1 MMNLKKL
8 NMKAKL
14 VLFMFFSIPFWNFAQ
29 GCGASMI
36 PLSIQERVNE
46 ATKIVEATVVSSQS
60 YWDSNR
66 QNIYT
71 VHTLNVYTNMR
82 GSNATTAYA
91 VTMGGK
97 VDDEIQITS
106 TAPNLMAGTTG
117 TFFLKNFSGNLP
129 VAGTLY
135 ELVGAAQ
142 GVIKYDK
149 YAEQA
154 ADVFTKYTSVE
165 SDLYGRIQSATGSQF
180 QVVQA
185 RPIVNN
191 SNLAILATPT
201 VSSFSPTT
209 ATAGTQT
216 VLTINGSNFGS
227 TEGTVSFP
235 NSNTGGLSFVD
246 AISSQII
253 SWSDTQIQVQI
264 PTTAGTGRFRV
275 TNSTSESNE
284 SLTDLTISYNH
295 AGINLGG
302 IAYPSIL
309 QDDNGSGGFTF
320 QYHTDFNTS
329 TAKQYFED
337 AFDLWNCESDINF
350 VFGSTTTTD
359 ASVDDGIN
367 IVRFDNGNELSSGVL
382 GQVTTRFVGTCADTN
397 RILADEIDI
406 TWNDST
412 NWYYGN
418 GTPGAS
424 QYDFKS
430 VALHELGHAHQ
441 LGHVIDDTVIMHY
454 SLGNG
459 ESRYNLTQNDK
470 DGAVYTMGLFKQSIG
485 CSITPMSEQ
494 VNCCDPVT
502 ITTQPVAP
510 DVCSSEIF
518 TITADGTDYSSVQW
532 QVNQGGGWFNL
543 SDGAIYS
550 GVTTTTLEGIAD
562 FTFDGYQYR
571 LVFDDTC
578 GGSYNSNA
586 VTANIDSTPLATVTP
601 GSAGCVGQFTFNF
614 AADTSRT
621 TIAFSIDG
629 GITYPYSFSD
639 TIVTG
644 TASNLEEGTYNVWVR
659 WGNGDCP
666 QDLGD
671 HTIALPANCVTSIP
685 DANFEQALIDLGIDS
700 DNTLDG
706 NVLTT
711 DISGITNLDLNNTD
725 VTGTTDIIDLTG
737 IEDFTS
743 LVVLECRGNNLTS
756 LDVSNNTNLEEL
768 SAGSNNNLT
777 TLTTSNNSNLKF
789 LFLESTKVT
798 NIDFSLIPNLVELNL
813 SNNSN
818 YTAIDISG
826 LSSLD
831 FFTMN
836 NCANLAFMDVRN
848 GNNTGFIGF
857 SAVNNPL
864 LTCISVDDATY
875 ATNNWTDID
884 NTAFFSETN
893 CVYTS
898 IPDTN
903 FEVRLDALG
912 LDDISSDGQVP
923 TEFINTIT
931 SLDVQNQSISDL
943 TGIEDFVALETLN
956 ANTNT
961 IASIDV
967 STLANLSDLRIA
979 FNNLTIIDLSNNPL
993 LDFINIQGNNLTALD
1008 VSNNTAL
1015 TSLSFQ
1021 ANNITTIDISNLTL
1035 LQTLNCLN
1043 NGLTGLDVST
1053 NTALEVV
1060 NAGSNSI
1067 PSIDFTNNP
1076 LMRVISMPNN
1086 NLTSMDVRNGNNT
1099 AITSF
1104 SLFGNGGLNCIFVD
1118 DAAYSTTNWTS
1129 IPPGVFFSDTGYCDY
1144 TQIPDANFE
1153 ARLDALG
1160 YDDISGDGQVPT
1172 DLINTV
1178 TSLTATNQSI
1188 SDLTGIE
1195 DFVALEVLDVAN
1207 NSISSINVS
1216 NLTQLTELQIGYN
1229 NLTSID
1235 ISTNTLLET
1244 LNIRNNNLTSLD
1256 VSNNTALELLTFHV
1270 NNITTIDISNL
1281 SALHTFN
1288 AINNGLTGLD
1298 VSNNPALEVIR
1309 AGSNAVGDLDFTN
1322 NPLLR
1327 IISMPNANI
1336 QSMDLRNGSNTA
1348 ITQFELLGNGGL
1360 RCISVDDAAY
1370 STANW
1375 TAIPPN
1381 TSFSETDYCD
1391 YTAIP
1396 DIDFENELNLLG
1408 LDDILGDGQIPTVA
1422 IDTVVNLNIP
1432 NKNISNLS
1440 GIEDFAS
1447 LTSLDV
1453 SDNNLTTL
1461 DLSQNV
1467 VLVELAAYN
1476 NQLTSIDLNNNTAIF
1491 EVDAFGNQLTTLNVT
1506 NCIALERL
1514 YLDNN
1519 NFTSLDLSTNTS
1531 LRRLII
1537 NDNNLENLNVRNGNN
1552 ANMNFFNT
1560 TNNPNLTCILVDD
1573 VTFAT
1578 NNFTNIDPQTNFSTT
1593 YCSYTQI
1600 PDANFET
1607 TLNNLG
1613 YDDIAGDGQVPTA
1626 LIEVVT
1632 MLNIEFSNITDVTG
1646 IEDFTALQSF
1656 IANNNSI
1663 SSIDVSSNA
1672 NLETLRLITNQLTAL
1687 DVSQN
1692 TNLKNLAV
1700 DDNMMESLDLS
1711 NNTLLETITLTVN
1724 SLSFVNMQNGNN
1736 ANITTFNAD
1745 ANPDLTCILVDNL
1758 ANNYGSWVLDAATSL
1773 TDTYCRYTQIP
1784 DANFETALNNL
1795 GLDDTAADGQVP
1807 TALIET
1813 VTSLSVNAANIAD
1826 LTGIEDFTSLDILFA
1841 FGNSLTSI
1849 DLSNNVNL
1857 QTLIINGN
1865 NITALDLSANPN
1877 LTTLEAASNN
1887 ISQLNIT
1894 NNLNLVNI
1902 NVDNNALTNL
1912 DFSMLT
1918 NLEDVNVANNQL
1930 TYFNIKN
1937 GNNTSISDFTA
1948 LFNPSLSCI
1957 IVDDPVYS
1965 TTNWSAIDAT
1975 TMFSA
1980 AACRYTAIP
1989 DANFETELGNQGY
2002 DDVSGDGQVPTALI
2016 ENLTQL
2022 NINYHSIVDLTGI
2035 EDFAALQELNVSYG
2049 SLTSLDVSQNTN
2061 LTSLLCG
2068 YNSGLT
2074 TLNVSNNS
2082 NLQELQVNETSIVSL
2097 DLSQNTDLTVLV
2109 ASTNA
2114 ALTELNVQ
2122 NRNNNNVIT
2131 FVTTG
2136 TPNLTCILVDD
2147 VAYSQTNWT
2156 NIDAAN
2162 NFNDTFCRYTQ
2173 IPDVNFEAALET
2185 LGFDDISGDGQVP
2198 TALIEVVIELEVEFS
2213 NISDLTGIEDFTA
2226 LEELYANDNS
2236 LTSLDISNNVA
2247 LRIVDCND
2255 NDIASLDVSANTALT
2270 ILYAYDNTNLSS
2282 ITFGNNTVL
2291 DDLDLDDC
2299 NLTTVDLSNLTA
2311 LRDLDLEDNNLLS
2324 IDLSAN
2330 TLLEELDVDFN
2341 NNLTTIDLSNN
2352 LALTKADIDDNPALT
2367 TVTFGPAPNLT
2378 DVYADDTAINAI
2390 DVSMLSGLLELN
2402 LSDTQISSLDV
2413 SANTQLEDMRVH
2425 DTNLTYLNVQNGNN
2439 TNFIRFELNNNPNLT
2454 CVLVDD
2460 VTYADT
2466 NFTIKD
2472 AQTSFSDTAC
2482 TQYTFIPDANFEQAL
2497 NDLGYD
2503 DVLGDS
2509 RVPTASINTLTSL
2522 DVSSYAIEDLTG
2534 IQDFVALTDLNASTN
2549 DLVLVDLSLNTAL
2562 QTINLSANALAVLN
2576 LSALT
2581 SLTSVDVSD
2590 NELFLLNI
2598 ENGNNT
2604 NLTSFDARTNSSL
2617 TCIQVDDVAYATTNF
2632 TNIDAQTSF
2641 GTNCTP
2647 YTAILDAIFENEL
2660 AIYDDIPND
2669 GQVPTQ
2675 NIYLLRTLT
2684 LTNLGVADMTGLE
2697 DFVSLEE
2704 LYVGSNA
2711 FTTLDVSQNRELR
2724 ILRCNDNALTSLDLS
2739 NNAKLEDLNAIINLS
2754 LSTISFNPNSP
2765 IEKLQLGFCALTAL
2779 DVTAMTNLKELS
2791 LSNNSLTTIDL
2802 SNNTQLELLNL
2813 SDNAFTSIDISNNLQ
2828 LRSLNVRETAIVS
2841 LDLSN
2846 HLELSIVSADRNA
2859 SLTTLIF
2866 GAAINLEDIYVGN
2879 TSLETLDVSMLP
2891 DLEQI
2896 DIGETLITSLDLSAN
2911 TQLTTLEADNAN
2923 LSFLNVKNGNNTNLT
2938 RADINGN
2945 PNLTCVLVD
2954 DVAFAQANIV
2964 NVDPQTNFSDTY
2976 CRYTAIPDMGFE
2988 NALGVLGYDDI
2999 SNDGQVP
3006 TALIETVTLL
3016 NIQGEPLIDLTGIQ
3030 DFTALTDL
3038 YCGNSA
3044 LMTIDLSNN
3053 VLLEVLS
3060 CPTSSLTSLDLSANT
3075 ALKTIDLGNNDLT
3088 SLDVSNNTA
3097 LEVLIVYEN
3106 DLTTLDLTAN
3116 TALTQLVA
3124 FENLLTDVNV
3134 SGLTNL
3140 LLLEVRG
3147 NALASLDVSTNV
3159 NLTQLFCEENNLT
3172 AVDVSNNTLLNW
3184 LYCQNNSITTLD
3196 LSQNSV
3202 IQFLNASSNAL
3213 TFLNLQNGNN
3223 LGLGLFNATN
3233 NPDLSCILVDDA
3245 AYSTTNWPN
3254 IDATASYNDTYCR
3267 YTQIPNA
3274 NFEAELEALGYDD
3287 ISGDGQVPT
3296 ALIEVVTS
3304 LTITNADITDLIGI
3318 EDFIALETLNVNQNS
3333 IASLDLSNN
3342 TALTNL
3348 FATGNNL
3355 STLDLSNNTLLIDVR
3370 LGGNYL
3376 SSIDLS
3382 NLAALRILQAG
3393 NNFLTQVDVSDSP
3406 SLERF
3411 RLNGN
3416 RLTAVDLSNNPLLEE
3431 VRVEGND
3438 LVSFN
3443 MQNGANTLI
3452 TTFRATGNSELTCI
3466 LVDDAFYSTVN
3477 WTTIDTGVSY
3487 SETSCDNNYSLAIK
3501 VYLQGAAINPN
3512 TGEEDL
3518 MRDDLRIANYIPTRS
3533 PYVDMLNCEST
3544 VFNTTGGNAIV
3555 DWIWVELRDQSDN
3568 TQILYSRSALLQR
3581 DGDVVDVDGTSPLN
3595 FNTAEDT
3602 YNIAIRHRNHLG
3614 MVTSTPIALTT
3625 TADNIIDFTNG
3636 SLTMYG
3642 SNAQTTAS
3650 MPTGISGMWSGNVN
3664 GDSIIQYSGTDPDT
3678 PDLLSTVLND
3688 PGNFLNFPTYSLTEY
3703 NVNDVN
3709 MDGIIQY
3716 SGTNPDTPFILQNV
3730 LAHPGNFLNFST
3742 YQIIEQLPENFL
3754 TID

>member
-1 MMNLKKL
+1 MKTKL
-8 NMKAKL
+8 FLLA
-14 VLFMFFSIPFWNFAQ
+14 LFCMPFWSAAQ

-36 PLSIQERVNE
+36 PLSIQQRVNE
-46 ATKIVEATVVSSQS
+46 ATKIVEAEVINSQS
-60 YWDSNR
+60 YWDANR
-66 QNIYT
+66 HNIYT
-71 VHTLNVYTNMR
+71 VHTLTVYTNMR
-82 GSNATTAYA
+82 GNNNTTVYA

-97 VDDEIQITS
+97 VGDEIQITS
-106 TAPNLMAGTTG
+106 SAASLMVGTTG

-129 VAGTLY
+129 VSGTLY

-142 GVIKYDK
+142 GIIKYDK
-149 YAEQA
+149 YSEKA

-165 SDLYGRIQSATGSQF
+165 NDLYGRIQSATRSQF
-180 QVVQA
+180 QVLQA
-185 RPIVNN
+185 RPVVENN
-191 SNLAILATPT
+191 SSFARATPNI
-201 VSSFSPTT
+201 SSFSPTT

-216 VLTINGSNFGS
+216 VLTINGSNFGT
-227 TEGTVSFP
+227 TEGTVGFP
-235 NSNTGGLSFVD
+235 NSNTGGSSYVD

-253 SWSDTQIQVQI
+253 SWTDTQIQVQI
-264 PTTAGTGRFRV
+264 PTLSGTGRFRV

-284 SLTDLTISYNH
+284 SLTDLTITYNH
-295 AGINLGG
+295 AGINSGG

-320 QYHTDFNTS
+320 QYHTDFDTS
-329 TAKQYFED
+329 AAKQYFED

-382 GQVTTRFVGTCADTN
+382 GQVTTRFLGTCADTN

-406 TWNDST
+406 TWNDGT

-418 GTPGAS
+418 GMPGAS

-441 LGHVIDDTVIMHY
+441 LGHVIDNSVIMHY
-454 SLGNG
+454 SIGNG
-459 ESRYNLTQNDK
+459 ESRYNLSQNDK
-470 DGAVYTMGLFKQSIG
+470 DGAVYTMGLFKQTIG
-485 CSITPMSEQ
+485 CSITPMTEQ

-502 ITTQPVAP
+502 ITTQPIAP
-510 DVCSSEIF
+510 DVCSDETFIL
-518 TITADGTDYSSVQW
+518 TADGTDYSTVQW
-532 QVNQGGGWFNL
+532 QVNIGSGWTDLF
-543 SDGAIYS
+543 DGAIYS
-550 GVTTTTLEGIAD
+550 GVTTTTLEVTSVVGV
-562 FTFDGYQYR
+562 DGYQYR

-586 VTANIDSTPLATVTP
+586 VTANVDTIPSANVAP

-614 AADTSRT
+614 APDSSRT

-629 GITYPYSFSD
+629 GVTYPYSFSD
-639 TIVTG
+639 TAVIG
-644 TASNLEEGTYNVWVR
+644 TASNIEEGTYNVWVR

-671 HTIALPANCVTSIP
+671 YTIALPASCVTSIP

-706 NVLTT
+706 NVLTS
-711 DISGITNLDLNNTD
+711 DISSITSLDVEDTDGNLDN
-725 VTGTTDIIDLTG
+725 DITDLTG

-743 LVVLECRGNNLTS
+743 LVTLNCRGNNLTS

-768 SAGSNNNLT
+768 SAGTNSNLATLTLSNNP
-777 TLTTSNNSNLKF
+777 NLKF
-789 LFLESTKVT
+789 LYLEITKVN
-798 NIDFSLIPNLVELNL
+798 NIDFSLMPNLEELNL
-813 SNNSN
+813 NNNPN
-818 YTAIDISG
+818 YTSIDVSG
-826 LSSLD
+826 LSNLQILS
-831 FFTMN
+831 MS
-836 NCANLAFMDVRN
+836 NCANLASMDVRN
-848 GNNTGFIGF
+848 GNNTNFNF
-857 SAVNNPL
+857 FEATNTPL
-864 LTCISVDDATY
+864 LTCISVDNVAF
-875 ATNNWTDID
+875 ATNNWTNVD
-884 NTAFFSETN
+884 NTTFFSETN

-898 IPDTN
+898 
-903 FEVRLDALG
+903 
-912 LDDISSDGQVP
+912 
-923 TEFINTIT
+923 
-931 SLDVQNQSISDL
+931 
-943 TGIEDFVALETLN
+943 
-956 ANTNT
+956 
-961 IASIDV
+961 
-967 STLANLSDLRIA
+967 
-979 FNNLTIIDLSNNPL
+979 
-993 LDFINIQGNNLTALD
+993 
-1008 VSNNTAL
+1008 
-1015 TSLSFQ
+1015 
-1021 ANNITTIDISNLTL
+1021 
-1035 LQTLNCLN
+1035 
-1043 NGLTGLDVST
+1043 
-1053 NTALEVV
+1053 
-1060 NAGSNSI
+1060 
-1067 PSIDFTNNP
+1067 
-1076 LMRVISMPNN
+1076 
-1086 NLTSMDVRNGNNT
+1086 
-1099 AITSF
+1099 
-1104 SLFGNGGLNCIFVD
+1104 
-1118 DAAYSTTNWTS
+1118 
-1129 IPPGVFFSDTGYCDY
+1129 
-1144 TQIPDANFE
+1144 IPDANFE

-1172 DLINTV
+1172 ELINTI
-1178 TSLTATNQSI
+1178 TSLDVQNQSI

-1195 DFVALEVLDVAN
+1195 DFASLQVLRCEENNLTSLNVGNSPNLQALFAGDNPNLSSLDFSNNSNLLVLLLDNTSVNSLDFSVVPNIIDLVLSNNSSYTNIDLSALPNLLALNMSNCPNLEFIDFRNGNNTSLLTFNTLQTPLLNCILVDNATYSTNNWTNVDAATTFNEAYCDYTQIPDANFESRLDALGYDDISGDGQVPTELINTITSLTASNRSISDLTGIEDFIALEVLNVNTN
-1207 NSISSINVS
+1207 NISSIDVS
-1216 NLTQLTELQIGYN
+1216 MLTQLTELQIGYN

-1235 ISTNTLLET
+1235 ISNNTLLET
-1244 LNIRNNNLTSLD
+1244 LNVRNNSLTSLD
-1256 VSNNTALELLTFHV
+1256 VSNNTALQSLTFHA
-1270 NNITTIDISNL
+1270 NNITSIDISNL
-1281 SALHTFN
+1281 TALRTFN

-1298 VSNNPALEVIR
+1298 VSNNPVLEVIR

-1327 IISMPNANI
+1327 FISMPNANI
-1336 QSMDLRNGSNTA
+1336 QSMDLRNGNNTA
-1348 ITQFELLGNGGL
+1348 ITVFELLGNGSL

-1370 STANW
+1370 STTNW
-1375 TAIPPN
+1375 TSIPPN
-1381 TSFSETDYCD
+1381 TNFSETDYCD

-1396 DIDFENELNLLG
+1396 DIDFETELDILG

-1422 IDTVVNLNIP
+1422 IDTVINLNIP
-1432 NKNISNLS
+1432 NKNISNLA

-1453 SDNNLTTL
+1453 SDNNIATL

-1467 VLVELAAYN
+1467 LLVELVAYN
-1476 NQLTSIDLNNNTAIF
+1476 NQLTSLDLNNNTAIV
-1491 EVDAFGNQLTTLNVT
+1491 EVDAFGNQLTSLNVS
-1506 NCIALERL
+1506 NCFVLERL

-1519 NFTSLDLSTNTS
+1519 NFTTLDLSANTS

-1537 NDNNLENLNVRNGNN
+1537 NDNNLEYLNVQNGNN

-1573 VTFAT
+1573 VTLAT
-1578 NNFTNIDPQTNFSTT
+1578 NNFTNIDPQTSFSAT
-1593 YCSYTQI
+1593 YCRYTAI

-1626 LIEVVT
+1626 LIEVMT

-1656 IANNNSI
+1656 IANNNNI
-1663 SSIDVSSNA
+1663 SSIDVSANT
-1672 NLETLRLITNQLTAL
+1672 NLETLRLITNQLTEL

-1700 DDNMMESLDLS
+1700 DDNMIESLDLS

-1736 ANITTFNAD
+1736 TNITTFNAD
-1745 ANPDLTCILVDNL
+1745 ANPDLTCILVDDL
-1758 ANNYGSWVLDAATSL
+1758 ANNYSSWVLDSATSL

-1813 VTSLSVNAANIAD
+1813 ITSLAVNAANIAD
-1826 LTGIEDFTSLDILFA
+1826 LTGIEDFTSLEILFA
-1841 FGNSLTSI
+1841 FGNSLTNI

-1948 LFNPSLSCI
+1948 LINPSLSCI

-1965 TTNWSAIDAT
+1965 TTNWNAIDAT

-2002 DDVSGDGQVPTALI
+2002 DDIAGDGQVPTALI
-2016 ENLTQL
+2016 ETITQL

-2035 EDFAALQELNVSYG
+2035 EDFATLQELNVSYG

-2061 LTSLLCG
+2061 LTKLLCG

-2074 TLNVSNNS
+2074 TLDLSSNT
-2082 NLQELQVNETSIVSL
+2082 NLQELQANETSIVSL
-2097 DLSQNTDLTVLV
+2097 DLSQNIALV
-2109 ASTNA
+2109 ALNASTNS
-2114 ALTELNVQ
+2114 ALIELNVK
-2122 NRNNNNVIT
+2122 NGNNTNVTT
-2131 FVTTG
+2131 FVTTS

-2147 VAYSQTNWT
+2147 VTYSQTNWT
-2156 NIDAAN
+2156 NIAAAN
-2162 NFNDTFCRYTQ
+2162 SFSDDFCGYTQ
-2173 IPDVNFEAALET
+2173 IPDATFEARLEAL
-2185 LGFDDISGDGQVP
+2185 GYDDISGDGQVP
-2198 TALIEVVIELEVEFS
+2198 TALIKVVTSLPLS
-2213 NISDLTGIEDFTA
+2213 NGGISDLTGIEDFVA
-2226 LEELYANDNS
+2226 LEELYLDNNP
-2236 LTSLDISNNVA
+2236 LTSLDVSNNLA
-2247 LRIVDCND
+2247 LRILFCND
-2255 NDIASLDVSANTALT
+2255 NDLTTLDVSANTALVE
-2270 ILYAYDNTNLSS
+2270 LDAYDNSDLSS
-2282 ITFGNNTVL
+2282 VTFGNNPVL
-2291 DDLDLDDC
+2291 EHVDLDECAITTIDVSTLTALEDLDLQ
-2299 NLTTVDLSNLTA
+2299 
-2311 LRDLDLEDNNLLS
+2311 ENNLLS

-2330 TLLEELDVDFN
+2330 TLLEDLDLDFN
-2341 NNLTTIDLSNN
+2341 NNLTTIDLSSN
-2352 LALTKADIDDNPALT
+2352 LELIRVDIDDNPALT

-2378 DVYADDTAINAI
+2378 DIYADDTAINSI

-2402 LSDTQISSLDV
+2402 LGDTQISSLDV
-2413 SANTQLEDMRVH
+2413 SANSLLVDLRVH

-2439 TNFIRFELNNNPNLT
+2439 TNFTRFELNNNPNLT

-2466 NFTIKD
+2466 NFTTKD
-2472 AQTSFSDTAC
+2472 AQTSYSDTAC

-2497 NDLGYD
+2497 NDFGYD

-2534 IQDFVALTDLNASTN
+2534 IQDFVALENLNASTN
-2549 DLVLVDLSLNTAL
+2549 DLVLVDFSLNTTL
-2562 QTINLSANALAVLN
+2562 QTINLSGNALAALD

-2581 SLTSVDVSD
+2581 NLISLDVSD
-2590 NELFLLNI
+2590 NNLFLLNI

-2604 NLTSFDARTNSSL
+2604 NLSSFDAHTNPNL
-2617 TCIQVDDVAYATTNF
+2617 TCIQVDDVAYATANF

-2641 GTNCTP
+2641 GVDCTP
-2647 YTAILDAIFENEL
+2647 YTAIPDANFEAAL
-2660 AIYDDIPND
+2660 ASYDDILND
-2669 GQVPTQ
+2669 GQVPTL
-2675 NIYLLRTLT
+2675 NIYLLQNLDLESQNITDLT
-2684 LTNLGVADMTGLE
+2684 GIE
-2697 DFVSLEE
+2697 DFLTLEE
-2704 LYVGSNA
+2704 LYVGYNSLN
-2711 FTTLDVSQNRELR
+2711 TLDVSQNTQLTN
-2724 ILRCNDNALTSLDLS
+2724 LRCNGNNFTSLDLS
-2739 NNAKLEDLNAIINLS
+2739 NNPDLLVVDAFFNTS
-2754 LSTISFNPNSP
+2754 LSSVSFHPNNV
-2765 IEKLQLGFCALTAL
+2765 IEYVSFFNC
-2779 DVTAMTNLKELS
+2779 DF
-2791 LSNNSLTTIDL
+2791 TTIDVSSL
-2802 SNNTQLELLNL
+2802 TSLKGLRLGYNNLSAIDVSNNTLLENL
-2813 SDNAFTSIDISNNLQ
+2813 DVQYNALIDLDVSNNLA
-2828 LRSLNVRETAIVS
+2828 LRSLNVQINPYLAALTLGAA
-2841 LDLSN
+2841 SN
-2846 HLELSIVSADRNA
+2846 LTDIYA
-2859 SLTTLIF
+2859 SLTVI
-2866 GAAINLEDIYVGN
+2866 
-2879 TSLETLDVSMLP
+2879 ETLDVSMLP
-2891 DLEQI
+2891 SLELI
-2896 DIGETLITSLDLSAN
+2896 DVSDTNLTSLDLSLN
-2911 TQLTTLEADNAN
+2911 TLLTDLRVDNAN

-2938 RADINGN
+2938 RADINNN

-2964 NVDPQTNFSDTY
+2964 NVDPQTNFSDTF
-2976 CRYTAIPDMGFE
+2976 CRYTAIPDMAFE

-3044 LMTIDLSNN
+3044 LMTIDLSSN

-3060 CPTSSLTSLDLSANT
+3060 CPISSLTSLDLSANT

-3088 SLDVSNNTA
+3088 SLDLSNNTA

-3106 DLTTLDLTAN
+3106 DLTTLDLTQN

-3124 FENLLTDVNV
+3124 FENLLTDINV
-3134 SGLTNL
+3134 SGITTLDF
-3140 LLLEVRG
+3140 LEVRG
-3147 NALASLDVSTNV
+3147 NALTSLNVGTNV

-3172 AVDVSNNTLLNW
+3172 TLDISNNTLLNW
-3184 LYCQNNSITTLD
+3184 LYCQNNSISTLD
-3196 LSQNSV
+3196 LSQNSAM
-3202 IQFLNASSNAL
+3202 QFLNVSNNAL

-3223 LGLGLFNATN
+3223 IGLGLFNATT
-3233 NPDLSCILVDDA
+3233 NPDLTCILVDDA
-3245 AYSTTNWPN
+3245 VYSTTNWPN
-3254 IDATASYNDTYCR
+3254 IDATASYSDTYCR

-3274 NFEAELEALGYDD
+3274 NFEAELDALGYDD

-3296 ALIEVVTS
+3296 ALIEVVTDLNVS
-3304 LTITNADITDLIGI
+3304 NSSINNLTGI
-3318 EDFIALETLNVNQNS
+3318 EDFVALQTLNVNQNN
-3333 IASLDLSNN
+3333 IATLDLSNN
-3342 TALTNL
+3342 TALTSL
-3348 FATGNNL
+3348 FATGNNFT
-3355 STLDLSNNTLLIDVR
+3355 TLDLSNNILLRDVR
-3370 LGGNYL
+3370 LGGNNL

-3382 NLAALRILQAG
+3382 NLAALRILQVG
-3393 NNFLTQVDVSDSP
+3393 NNLLTQVDVSDSP
-3406 SLERF
+3406 LLERY
-3411 RLNGN
+3411 RVNGN
-3416 RLTAVDLSNNPLLEE
+3416 NITSVDLSNNPLLEE
-3431 VRVEGND
+3431 VRVDGND

-3452 TTFRATGNSELTCI
+3452 TNFRANGNADLTCI
-3466 LVDDAFYSTVN
+3466 LVDDVAYSTSN
-3477 WTTIDTGVSY
+3477 WTTIDTGVSF
-3487 SETSCDNNYSLAIK
+3487 SETTCGTEYSLAIK

-3512 TGEEDL
+3512 TGEETL
-3518 MRDDLRIANYIPTRS
+3518 MRDDLRVANYIPTRS
-3533 PYVDMLNCEST
+3533 PYADMLDCEST
-3544 VFNTTGGNAIV
+3544 IFTTTGGNAIV

-3568 TQILYSRSALLQR
+3568 TQILYSRSALVQR
-3581 DGDVVDVDGTSPLN
+3581 DGDVVDVDGTSPLT
-3595 FNTAEDT
+3595 FNTTEDT
-3602 YNIAIRHRNHLG
+3602 YNVAIRHRNHLG
-3614 MVTSTPIALTT
+3614 IATSTPITFT
-3625 TADNIIDFTNG
+3625 TATDNVIDFTNS

-3650 MPTGISGMWSGNVN
+3650 MPSGISGMWSGNVN
-3664 GDSIIQYSGTDPDT
+3664 GDIIVQYSGTDPDT

-3688 PGNFLNFPTYSLTEY
+3688 PGNFLNFPTYSITEY